1 MLPLLNASVR
11 GRADELAREFANAQ
25 PFRHVVID
33 QFLEADFCQQLIRDF
48 PQFDAAGSVNERGEQ
63 GRKSV
68 IPDLSGLGPA
78 YARFDQMIRN
88 PQFLRFTG
96 RVTRIPNLLYD
107 PSYVGGGTHENLD
120 GQDLDSHVDFNYY
133 PNNQWRR
140 RLNLIVFLNQEA
152 GLGWLFGVAGRSMD
166 CGRSSTG
173 DGRDQIPL

>member
-88 PQFLRFTG
+88 PSSCTSQ
-96 RVTRIPNLLYD
+96 
-107 PSYVGGGTHENLD
+107 D
-120 GQDLDSHVDFNYY
+120 GSLEF
-133 PNNQWRR
+133 
-140 RLNLIVFLNQEA
+140 
-152 GLGWLFGVAGRSMD
+152 
-166 CGRSSTG
+166 
-173 DGRDQIPL
+173 